1 MAVAQDATGVP
12 REWLVQLGSGWYAF
26 IGTSGVAFALATT
39 YACSQFLHRTLEL
52 SRAAKRSRSVA
63 ARSGGCTTEY
73 RRLMM
78 GLSTVALAL
87 RTLWHL
93 DPASF
98 EGILPRAVSF
108 LLLRVPQCVLFL
120 QALFVVAF
128 TRRFTI
134 SMLKLSRIKSKIT
147 VGRYKYVFAVVAV
160 LLVVAVACGFVGS
173 LGTLATP
180 LHLAEQGIFASVAV
194 FTTTAGFVFARGF
207 RAATSSTGAPSPVA
221 TQSPLTLPPGRSK
234 ALPAPPRAAAQPP
247 GGAQAAAPASDAA
260 GAVTRAASAPDA
272 ASDGVGGDGRWANPI
287 VRLSRSFRMS
297 FRSSR
302 SIFSSASGSGFGSG
316 SPTQAGQGQSVRA
329 RRGSRMAAQMQG
341 AVFVG
346 IAGAVGMGA
355 ALAWSV
361 ATGLPTPQEWLSFT
375 ALFRALEL
383 VLASSALYTVASARN
398 RLARPVCPYHLLD
411 FALCVWWPQCPCPRK
426 KRLRPHIAGE
436 APGAPAAVEA
446 AAAPLPPRAPQK
458 QEKPSLGR
466 DMSFRSRLQLQVLAS
481 TASPAAKQ
489 PRGRVPRSRASR
501 TYGPQGALVP
511 DADAG
516 GQSLAT
522 AQLGPARAQL
532 ASRDARAKFAR
543 PAPPPKPSNRVPS
556 ALAAT
561 AAEPSTCHAQGAD
574 CLPADS
580 QVGAVGGGIDGAELL
595 DGSDRKRAPSGT
607 ALSESDGAGSS
618 SDECDSES
626 DGSDSDS
633 ARGTRL
639 PRMPRVSVLS
649 WTAEKS

>member
-194 FTTTAGFVFARGF
+194 ATMVTDGLSEVTSIIGVSSCKGGVGKSTVALNLAYSLAEMGGRVGLFDADVYGPSLPSLVQPEDTAVVRLADKGWLRPLSHHGVRLMSYGWVAPRGDDGE
-207 RAATSSTGAPSPVA
+207 RGGAAMRGPMASSVVQQLSQLTDWGALDV
-221 TQSPLTLPPGRSK
+221 LVVDMPPGTGDVVITLGQKLAFSGAVIVTTPHPLARVDVRKGVELFQRMRVPSL
-234 ALPAPPRAAAQPP
+234 ALVNNMAYLRPS
-247 GGAQAAAPASDAA
+247 AAAPAVHPFGQAADELAALQSRFDIPAAASVPLDAALGAAPSEWPYRSPEVLDEVGGQSSRPFANLADSLARELMRREHSAAIKARRAETAREADGTDAA
-260 GAVTRAASAPDA
+260 GRGVAF
-272 ASDGVGGDGRWANPI
+272 VGGAGGIEAGIAPGGDAI
-287 VRLSRSFRMS
+287 V
-297 FRSSR
+297 
-302 SIFSSASGSGFGSG
+302 
-316 SPTQAGQGQSVRA
+316 VRA
-329 RRGSRMAAQMQG
+329 FRDDG
-341 AVFVG
+341 AEQH
-346 IAGAVGMGA
+346 AV
-355 ALAWSV
+355 
-361 ATGLPTPQEWLSFT
+361 
-375 ALFRALEL
+375 
-383 VLASSALYTVASARN
+383 
-398 RLARPVCPYHLLD
+398 
-411 FALCVWWPQCPCPRK
+411 
-426 KRLRPHIAGE
+426 
-436 APGAPAAVEA
+436 AAVA
-446 AAAPLPPRAPQK
+446 AR
-458 QEKPSLGR
+458 
-466 DMSFRSRLQLQVLAS
+466 
-481 TASPAAKQ
+481 
-489 PRGRVPRSRASR
+489 RASL
-501 TYGPQGALVP
+501 A
-511 DADAG
+511 ADAG
-516 GQSLAT
+516 
-522 AQLGPARAQL
+522 
-532 ASRDARAKFAR
+532 
-543 PAPPPKPSNRVPS
+543 APEDVHDGVT
-556 ALAAT
+556 ALACAPEGNY
-561 AAEPSTCHAQGAD
+561 AVAVRFSDGHEAI
-574 CLPADS
+574 LPLE
-580 QVGAVGGGIDGAELL
+580 ELL
-595 DGSDRKRAPSGT
+595 RLGRGS
-607 ALSESDGAGSS
+607 
-618 SDECDSES
+618 
-626 DGSDSDS
+626 
-633 ARGTRL
+633 
-639 PRMPRVSVLS
+639 
-649 WTAEKS
+649 

>member
-1 MAVAQDATGVP
+1 MKTDMSSGHFSASDRYRYI
-12 REWLVQLGSGWYAF
+12 RELAF
-26 IGTSGVAFALATT
+26 EVAF
-39 YACSQFLHRTLEL
+39 
-52 SRAAKRSRSVA
+52 
-63 ARSGGCTTEY
+63 
-73 RRLMM
+73 
-78 GLSTVALAL
+78 
-87 RTLWHL
+87 
-93 DPASF
+93 
-98 EGILPRAVSF
+98 
-108 LLLRVPQCVLFL
+108 CVLFL

-302 SIFSSASGSGFGSG
+302 SIFSSASGSGSGSG

-411 FALCVWWPQCPCPRK
+411 FALC
-426 KRLRPHIAGE
+426 
-436 APGAPAAVEA
+436 
-446 AAAPLPPRAPQK
+446 
-458 QEKPSLGR
+458 
-466 DMSFRSRLQLQVLAS
+466 
-481 TASPAAKQ
+481 
-489 PRGRVPRSRASR
+489 
-501 TYGPQGALVP
+501 
-511 DADAG
+511 
-516 GQSLAT
+516 
-522 AQLGPARAQL
+522 
-532 ASRDARAKFAR
+532 
-543 PAPPPKPSNRVPS
+543 
-556 ALAAT
+556 
-561 AAEPSTCHAQGAD
+561 GAD

-580 QVGAVGGGIDGAELL
+580 QVGAVGGGIDDAELL
-595 DGSDRKRAPSGT
+595 DGSDRKRAPSGI